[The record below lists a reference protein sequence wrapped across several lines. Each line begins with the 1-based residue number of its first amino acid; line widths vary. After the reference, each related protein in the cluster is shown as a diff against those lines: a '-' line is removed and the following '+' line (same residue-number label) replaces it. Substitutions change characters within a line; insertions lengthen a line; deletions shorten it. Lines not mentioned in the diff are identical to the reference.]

1 MLINNP
7 KKDLI
12 LTDLIDVKTFVNDQE
27 CVCLER
33 NRIKGLKDFSVSLI
47 DTFNG
52 FLVVSENPES
62 VESFES
68 YISACEYLNE
78 EVLDKMLEKL

>member
-12 LTDLIDVKTFVNDQE
+12 FTDLIDTKTFVNDQE

-52 FLVVSENPES
+52 FLVVSGDFAKE
-62 VESFES
+62 FKS
-68 YISACEYLNE
+68 YEEACGFMYDDILDSRLNT
-78 EVLDKMLEKL
+78 L